1 MAAGDRTEKRL
12 VGPVAL
18 TASNATVGS
27 AVGASKVWVT
37 KQIII
42 CNTDL
47 VDRIVY
53 LAIGT
58 AATAA
63 NRFISALPIAASD
76 VIVLDT
82 ALVMAATEQFYGYSD
97 TGSVVTVTIVGWEKE
112 V

>member
-1 MAAGDRTEKRL
+1 LSNT
-12 VGPVAL
+12 
-18 TASNATVGS
+18 NATVGS
-27 AVGASKVWVT
+27 AVGSSKVWIT

-47 VDRIVY
+47 VDRLIY

-58 AATAA
+58 AATAS
-63 NRFISALPIAASD
+63 NRFISTLPIAASD

-82 ALVMAATEQFYGYSD
+82 ALVMTATEQFYGYSD
-97 TGSVVTVTIVGWEKE
+97 SGSVVTVTIVGWEKE